1 MYYMDTK
8 PISVYDGIESCI
20 YKLNEQ
26 LDISWFPIM
35 KAIAAG
41 EDQDVSN
48 LAEKM
53 KEKIKIF

>member
-53 KEKIKIF
+53 